1 MSNFASFNLDL
12 ANDFNVLLIV
22 ILNPKDE
29 NTEFPKSIIKV
40 KNLNSSLRK
49 TTKKNKTES

>member
-12 ANDFNVLLIV
+12 ANDFNVLLVV

-29 NTEFPKSIIKV
+29 NTELPKSIIKV
-40 KNLNSSLRK
+40 KKLK
-49 TTKKNKTES
+49 

>member
-29 NTEFPKSIIKV
+29 NTELPKSIIKV
-40 KNLNSSLRK
+40 KNLNSSL
-49 TTKKNKTES
+49 